1 MTGEDGRRSL
11 RPDRRRVSRGGRR
24 EYDRPG
30 RDPMLLV
37 ADSYGEVRRV
47 YVRYLNL
54 FGFLVKEA
62 QNASET
68 IDALLASAPRVILAD
83 PRMLM
88 LSAARSWEQARTEQR
103 TRSTPIIFLVTD
115 FDVPEEVMNRFRPAA
130 VLHKPFHLTSL
141 TAAVRR
147 VLRTQAPVVS

>member
-1 MTGEDGRRSL
+1 MSAEDARRAFV
-11 RPDRRRVSRGGRR
+11 PDRRRVPRGGRR
-24 EYDRPG
+24 DYDRSG

-37 ADSYGEVRRV
+37 AESYNEVRRV

-68 IDALLASAPRVILAD
+68 IDTLLSSAPRVILAE
-83 PRMLM
+83 PRMLT
-88 LSAARSWEQARTEQR
+88 LSATRSWERMRTEQR
-103 TRSTPIIFLVTD
+103 TRSTPIIFLATD
-115 FDVPEEVMNRFRPAA
+115 FDVPEDVVRRFRPAA

-147 VLRTQAPVVS
+147 VLRTQAPVIS